1 LLILTWL
8 TVLPDRSTI
17 EAMQH
22 IDRTTNRAWLGEFLR
37 SRRERLAPG
46 DYGFPVMRR
55 RRSPGLRRDE
65 VAQMAGVSIAYYTWI
80 EQGRDINVS
89 ADVLNAIARAL
100 GLNEAERV
108 HLFTL
113 VGIEVPKG
121 FVGDDDVHPTI
132 AYIFDYTSPG
142 FALLYD
148 SWFNVLQSTRLATST
163 LGIQPGRAL
172 ESNLLY
178 RLFADPAQREV
189 WVDWECE
196 TRIAVGMFRQA
207 LARQVKAS
215 DGFRLLEALLQM
227 PDFERQWNAYE
238 VCVNPSPDEFFRKE
252 PWSLRHADA
261 GLLRV
266 HRLAL
271 AVPGRTDR
279 TVVICSP
286 ADAETALKFHAGTAT
301 HMTSGRI
308 AQLDSAQAS

>member
-1 LLILTWL
+1 
-8 TVLPDRSTI
+8 
-17 EAMQH
+17 MQH
-22 IDRTTNRAWLGEFLR
+22 IERSTNRAWLGDFLR
-37 SRRERLAPG
+37 SRRERLSPR

-55 RRSPGLRRDE
+55 RRSQGLRRDE
-65 VAQMAGVSIAYYTWI
+65 VAQLAGVSIAYYTWI
-80 EQGRDINVS
+80 EQGRDLNVS

-113 VGIEVPKG
+113 VGMELPKN
-121 FVGDDDVHPTI
+121 VHRDDAVHPTI
-132 AYIFDYTSPG
+132 AYIFDYSSPA
-142 FALLYD
+142 FAMLYD
-148 SWFNVLQSTRLATST
+148 SWFNVLQSTRLATAT

-178 RLFADPAQREV
+178 QLFADPAQRKV
-189 WVDWECE
+189 WVDWESE

-207 LARQVKAS
+207 LARQTNVS

-227 PDFERQWNAYE
+227 PDFERKWSAYD
-238 VCVNPSPDEFFRKE
+238 VCVDPSPDEFFREE
-252 PWSLRHADA
+252 PWSLKHADS

-271 AVPGRTDR
+271 SIPGRIDR

-286 ADAETALKFHAGTAT
+286 ADAETSVKFA
-301 HMTSGRI
+301 SVLER
-308 AQLDSAQAS
+308 SAPRASRHLRLA